1 MKHLIIPI
9 FLLLIAGGCK
19 TQQKTAQVTGKESAS
34 EKKSDYEKIVTS
46 NTKSDEGLFLVHRNE
61 DKFYYEIPDS
71 LLEREMLWI
80 SRIAALPANYGGGYV
95 NAGSKTNEQVVR
107 WVRKYDKILLRE
119 VSYNAVAADSLP
131 IYESVTAN
139 NYEPILYSFKVE
151 ARNPADNGTL
161 IEVTSLFTKDVN
173 ALSPLNSRLRKAY
186 QVRRLDSDR
195 TFIESV
201 KSFPMN
207 IEVKHDLTYEAND
220 PPAGEKTGTLSF
232 LMNQSMVLLPE
243 DRMKVRPYDQR
254 VGWFTV
260 RQVDYGSPLLK
271 ADQKSYIRRWK
282 LVPKDKEAYF
292 RGELVEPVEPI
303 IYYLDPA
310 TPDKFRKYF
319 KEGIELWQAAFET
332 AGFKNAIIAMDPPT
346 AEEDPD
352 FSPEDVRYSVVR
364 YVASTTR
371 NAVGPS
377 VSDPRTGEIIE
388 SDIIWYHNHLRSY
401 RNRYLLE
408 TGAANP
414 NARTLLTPDE
424 EIGEMMK
431 MVIAH
436 EVGHALGL
444 PHNMKASSAYPVDS
458 LRSGSFTQEFGIAAT
473 IMDYARYNYIAQ
485 PGDENIRFI
494 RQLGP
499 YDHYAI
505 NWGYRYL
512 PDNLSMD
519 EKKEILN
526 NWIRERE
533 GDPVYMFGN
542 GYGGYDP
549 DSQTEG
555 IGDDPVRASEY
566 GLSNL
571 RIVASNLREWTTAPG
586 NDYSDLAELYSEMLG
601 VWYRYIG
608 HVVTNVG
615 GINETL
621 KTADQEGPVY
631 APVSASEQERSM
643 NFLLS
648 EAFGDPSWLVPEDI
662 ITRIDAT
669 GAINR
674 IHNLQAR
681 HLSRLLSTDRIYRMV
696 ELEAFDAETYSADAM
711 LNDLRKGLWSELVS
725 ARAIP
730 VYRRNIQRSHIDQ
743 LSALMNEE
751 SSRGPSASETDVQ
764 ALARAQLET
773 LRTDIRNA
781 RNRFG
786 DELSRYHLNDCLARI
801 DKALDTE

>member
-1 MKHLIIPI
+1 M
-9 FLLLIAGGCK
+9 GCQTQKK
-19 TQQKTAQVTGKESAS
+19 TSAVTKSTEESS
-34 EKKSDYEKIVTS
+34 EKTEKKNPYDKIVTK
-46 NTKSDEGLFLVHRNE
+46 TTETDDGLFLVHRNKE
-61 DKFYYEIPDS
+61 KLYYEIPDS
-71 LLEREMLWI
+71 LLGKEMLWI

-107 WVRKYDKILLRE
+107 WVQKFDKILLKE
-119 VSYNAVAADSLP
+119 VSYNAVAPDSLP
-131 IYESVTAN
+131 IYKSVTAN

-151 ARNPADNGTL
+151 GKNPAGNATL
-161 IEVTSLFTKDVN
+161 IEVTDLFTKDVY
-173 ALSPLNSRLRKAY
+173 AFSPLNSRLRKDY

-195 TFIESV
+195 SFIESA
-201 KSFPMN
+201 KSFPLN
-207 IEVKHDLTYEAND
+207 IEVKHDLTFEASN
-220 PPAGEKTGTLSF
+220 PPAGEKTGSLSF

-243 DRMKVRPYDQR
+243 TLMETRPYDQR

-260 RQVDYGSPLLK
+260 SQIDYGSPLLK
-271 ADQKSYIRRWK
+271 ADQRRLIRKWN
-282 LVPKDKEAYF
+282 LVPKDPAAYG
-292 RGELVEPVEPI
+292 RGELVEPVKPI
-303 IYYLDPA
+303 VYYLDPA
-310 TPDKFRKYF
+310 TPEQFRKYF
-319 KEGIELWQAAFET
+319 KEGIELWQQAFET
-332 AGFKNAIIAMDPPT
+332 AGFKNAILAKDPPSI
-346 AEEDPD
+346 EEDPD

-414 NARTLLTPDE
+414 SARTLLTSDE

-458 LRSGSFTQEFGIAAT
+458 LRSGSFTQEYGIAAT
-473 IMDYARYNYIAQ
+473 IMDYARYNYVAQ

-512 PDNLSMD
+512 PETITESR
-519 EKKEILN
+519 KKEILN
-526 NWIRERE
+526 SWIKEKE
-533 GDPVYMFGN
+533 GDPVYMFGY

-555 IGDDPVRASEY
+555 IGNDPVRASEY

-571 RIVASNLREWTTAPG
+571 KMVAQNLRSWTSTPG
-586 NDYSDLAELYSEMLG
+586 ENYEDLEELYGEMLG

-608 HVVTNVG
+608 HVVTNIG

-621 KTADQEGPVY
+621 KTTDQEGLVY
-631 APVSASEQERSM
+631 EVLPEEEQKRSM
-643 NFLLS
+643 NFLLK
-648 EAFGDPSWLVPEDI
+648 EAFGDPSWLVNKDI
-662 ITRIDAT
+662 VSRINAS
-669 GAINR
+669 GAIER
-674 IHNLQAR
+674 LGSLQ
-681 HLSRLLSTDRIYRMV
+681 SRLLERVLDTERINRMV
-696 ELEAFDAETYSADAM
+696 EAEIYSSDTYSATEM
-711 LNDLRKGLWSELVS
+711 MGDLRKGLWSELIS
-725 ARAIP
+725 ARSISP
-730 VYRRNIQRSHIDQ
+730 FRRSIQRAYIDQ
-743 LSALMNEE
+743 LSSLIHPEDIGRGADPSE
-751 SSRGPSASETDVQ
+751 SDVQ
-764 ALARAQLET
+764 ALSRAQLEI

-781 RNRFG
+781 RTRMS
-786 DELSRYHLNDCLARI
+786 DDLSRYHLNDALARI
-801 DKALDTE
+801 DKALSTE